1 MTKESSIN
9 RKETIK
15 EEALKHRKEER
26 TYKAKQ
32 RVDAID
38 DSSHLECS

>member
-1 MTKESSIN
+1 MTKGSSIN

-15 EEALKHRKEER
+15 EEDLKHRKAER

-32 RVDAID
+32 WVDAID